1 MMFKKD
7 EVVKVKASIPQGP
20 VLSMRF
26 NPDGDVEYLIEWV
39 DANGDTQ
46 QRWFLE
52 SQLENA

>member
-1 MMFKKD
+1 MFKKD
-7 EVVKVKASIPQGP
+7 EVVKVKANIPQGP

-26 NPDGDVEYLIEWV
+26 NSDGDVEYLIEWV